1 MFSVL
6 RKNLIYTD
14 VSRDVVEH
22 DNDNDADSWLYDD
35 RNVYR
40 GTFDP
45 RYTKYNLNVY
55 SLYDDDL
62 NRIGIA
68 EHEADAPE
76 VYKALWFYD
85 NPFATLLQD
94 SEWKPQNKTLWSTMC
109 NEAYQDCLE
118 DEFKHVS
125 DWALRSNV
133 CLITPELL
141 MQDLVIYECKG
152 CRTKSFS
159 EKNMCS
165 SVKKILDFTPYSF
178 LFLDDSYI
186 LYTPPSD
193 FRLPLVRLDAS
204 SLVQQKK
211 LPELAAPLELS
222 DVPLQAETPQQAET
236 QQEQSPPHLPL

>member
-35 RNVYR
+35 RMVYR

-45 RYTKYNLNVY
+45 RYTQYNLNVY

-62 NRIGIA
+62 NRVGIA
-68 EHEADAPE
+68 EHEVDEPE

-85 NPFATLLQD
+85 NPFATLLQNP
-94 SEWKPQNKTLWSTMC
+94 EWKQQNKTLWATMC

-125 DWALRSNV
+125 DWALGSNV
-133 CLITPELL
+133 CIITPEMLTREL
-141 MQDLVIYECKG
+141 ATYECKG

-159 EKNMCS
+159 NKNLCS
-165 SVKKILDFTPYSF
+165 SVKKNLDFTPYSF
-178 LFLDDSYI
+178 LFIDDSYI

-193 FRLPLVRLDAS
+193 FRLPLVRHDAS
-204 SLVQQKK
+204 SLAQKTK
-211 LPELAAPLELS
+211 PPVLAAQSELS
-222 DVPLQAETPQQAET
+222 DAAVQSETPQQAET
-236 QQEQSPPHLPL
+236 QQEQSPPPLPQ